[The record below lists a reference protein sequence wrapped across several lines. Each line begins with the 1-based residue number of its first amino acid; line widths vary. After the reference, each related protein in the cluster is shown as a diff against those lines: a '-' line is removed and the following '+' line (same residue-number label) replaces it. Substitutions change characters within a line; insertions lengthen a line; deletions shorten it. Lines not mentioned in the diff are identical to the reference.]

1 MFPHETSQF
10 GKLVKVLIQ
19 NLFIYWLGWKMYY
32 KVKISGVFEH
42 FWLVEKLPEN
52 QGLFFFLINSISD
65 SVVLT
70 SDAKVIFTW
79 FYLYNWISRIV
90 VLQKWTWSFLRERVK
105 REISEAVQTAEKI
118 QTNLVKKSVKRH
130 YQVKKLFLNIFECFG
145 SNPRNFQYFSNE
157 KSSVLIK
164 RSIWIYD
171 ITNKHN
177 DIFYF
182 STWLLSSLR
191 SP

>member
-1 MFPHETSQF
+1 
-10 GKLVKVLIQ
+10 
-19 NLFIYWLGWKMYY
+19 MYY

-65 SVVLT
+65 SVALT

-130 YQVKKLFLNIFECFG
+130 YQVKKLFLNIF
-145 SNPRNFQYFSNE
+145 
-157 KSSVLIK
+157 
-164 RSIWIYD
+164 
-171 ITNKHN
+171 
-177 DIFYF
+177 
-182 STWLLSSLR
+182 
-191 SP
+191 

>member
-10 GKLVKVLIQ
+10 GKHVKVLIQ
-19 NLFIYWLGWKMYY
+19 NLFICWLGWKMYY

-65 SVVLT
+65 SVALT
-70 SDAKVIFTW
+70 RDAKVIFTW

-90 VLQKWTWSFLRERVK
+90 VLQKWIWSFLRETVK
-105 REISEAVQTAEKI
+105 REISEAFQTAEKI

-130 YQVKKLFLNIFECFG
+130 YQVKKLFLNIFWMFWEYVLGVQTLRISFS
-145 SNPRNFQYFSNE
+145 SNLYFQQKKILGIFSISVMKNFQY
-157 KSSVLIK
+157 
-164 RSIWIYD
+164 W
-171 ITNKHN
+171 
-177 DIFYF
+177 
-182 STWLLSSLR
+182 
-191 SP
+191 